1 MSTTPGFCGA
11 LRAALLVP
19 AGLLFAAGCIDSI
32 GGSSAPPG
40 SSLNGDLL
48 PLDAEPRVDLPGRV
62 SVFFQVLGPAGTGV
76 AGLEGGEF
84 ELLEDGE
91 PVSLSESKQRL
102 LARPRVF
109 RSYSLL
115 LLDRS
120 GSIVGSPSS
129 AQEQIEAARVYI
141 ELVSQSPES
150 FIALAWFDGSN
161 DIRPLLLDDFTELG
175 FSNDREKLLEA
186 IDNLHD
192 QPPSSTSTNLNGAV
206 LRGLADLDEIDADA
220 LAQGIEFRSL
230 TLVTFTDGSDQ
241 AGTTAM
247 EEVQERLGEIEESG
261 RRRYRAFT
269 IGLGSEINVQA
280 LGELGP
286 DGTVFAQG
294 IGDLTPQF
302 ELIAQAVAD
311 VANSFYFLSYCSP
324 KQDGSGLHSLTVR
337 VRTQGVVAEEVYE
350 FSADYFSGGCGFVDF
365 FTPVQQ
371 RGAIVVGD
379 MAVDAEGRVLIVGSH
394 RSAGAITEE
403 LSLVRVEADGS
414 ADESF
419 GALGRVRLSQ
429 TGTFTSLRGT
439 GVVVDGDGTIVVG
452 GIAGAGELDASLTRA
467 ALWRFDASGTLI
479 DSAIVPAASS
489 DGDALNDL
497 ELDSAGRIVAVGRAG
512 VQESRT
518 AVWRFGPELQAD
530 LEFNLPQGFLLHEA
544 VPGAPADEAL
554 AVAVAGDD
562 SLAVASRARS
572 AVFASPDLEVLRLVS
587 TGALDT
593 SFAGGSVR
601 GHSVQKLVPG
611 EARDIAFDSQGNV
624 VVGGSY
630 SEPGRPERPA
640 VWRFRPDG
648 SPDTSFQGSPFAS
661 FFGTG
666 LVALPDELVEQ
677 QRIFFGDV
685 ANIRS
690 IAVASDDSI
699 VAHGMRR
706 NAALHEDVSSWR
718 FGTDGVLERAY
729 NGTGFMMEDGALGN
743 GTHEQ
748 ARATL
753 IHPDG
758 RIFAAGAARPEGA
771 PDTDSILGLW
781 IDSEPERVF
790 APTGVH

>member
-544 VPGAPADEAL
+544 VPGAPGTASRRWPWLSRETTRSPSPVAL
-554 AVAVAGDD
+554 ARRSSPRRISRSCASCRPAR
-562 SLAVASRARS
+562 STRASRGARCAATPS
-572 AVFASPDLEVLRLVS
+572 R
-587 TGALDT
+587 
-593 SFAGGSVR
+593 GS
-601 GHSVQKLVPG
+601 S
-611 EARDIAFDSQGNV
+611 
-624 VVGGSY
+624 
-630 SEPGRPERPA
+630 PERPGTSPSTPRGTWWSA
-640 VWRFRPDG
+640 GPTPSPVGPSGPRCGASGPTARPTPRSRAAPSRASSAPASWPCPTSSSSSSASSSAMWRTYAR
-648 SPDTSFQGSPFAS
+648 SPS
-661 FFGTG
+661 
-666 LVALPDELVEQ
+666 
-677 QRIFFGDV
+677 
-685 ANIRS
+685 
-690 IAVASDDSI
+690 
-699 VAHGMRR
+699 
-706 NAALHEDVSSWR
+706 
-718 FGTDGVLERAY
+718 
-729 NGTGFMMEDGALGN
+729 
-743 GTHEQ
+743 
-748 ARATL
+748 RATTRSWL
-753 IHPDG
+753 MEC
-758 RIFAAGAARPEGA
+758 AATRPSMRTYRPGA
-771 PDTDSILGLW
+771 S
-781 IDSEPERVF
+781 
-790 APTGVH
+790 APTVFSSGRTTAPAS